1 VALAAAAAL
10 VLAGCGGGGGKDAGP
25 KPGPSAAASPIVAH
39 AVSPI
44 EPEPASDPAFA
55 ALYAQQVSWSRCEST
70 FQCAKVTVPID
81 WALPTGPTLTLA
93 LMRLS
98 ATDPA
103 RRIGSML
110 INPGGPGASGLD
122 LVRSATDVFDADVRA
137 RYDIVGFDPRGVGT
151 SDPVHCLSAAKLNKF
166 LTIDAAPDTP
176 AELAA
181 LQSIDQQF
189 AQGCVARSGALLP
202 HVGTRDAARDM
213 DVIRAVL
220 RDDKLNF
227 FGYSYGTYLGSF
239 YAGMFPQRV
248 GRFVLDGALDPSLD
262 SASLTE
268 VQAAGFQD
276 AFDRFADHCAQTTQ
290 CPIGDSRQDITDRVV
305 GFFDKLNAAPLR
317 TGKGRLLTEADA
329 VTGLAYAMYLPELW
343 DTEVNALADAYAG
356 RGDILLG
363 LADQLL
369 SRDTDGSFKDNSNE
383 ANYAVNCLDHPGDDT
398 AAEAQATLP
407 ALKAA
412 SVVFGVHFAF
422 SSLPCAW
429 MPAENPIPVPGP
441 IRASGAA
448 PILVVG
454 TTHDPATPYAWARA
468 LANQLE
474 SGVLLTRD
482 GDGHTAYGRGNT
494 CVDGAVDAYL
504 LTGRPPK
511 NGTTC

>member
-1 VALAAAAAL
+1 V
-10 VLAGCGGGGGKDAGP
+10 
-25 KPGPSAAASPIVAH
+25 
-39 AVSPI
+39 
-44 EPEPASDPAFA
+44 
-55 ALYAQQVSWSRCEST
+55 Q
-70 FQCAKVTVPID
+70 
-81 WALPTGPTLTLA
+81 
-93 LMRLS
+93 
-98 ATDPA
+98 
-103 RRIGSML
+103 
-110 INPGGPGASGLD
+110 
-122 LVRSATDVFDADVRA
+122 
-137 RYDIVGFDPRGVGT
+137 
-151 SDPVHCLSAAKLNKF
+151 CLSAAKLDKF

-189 AQGCVARSGALLP
+189 GQGCVARSGALLP

-276 AFDRFADHCAQTTQ
+276 AFDRFADHCAATTQ

-305 GFFDKLNAAPLR
+305 GLFDKLDAAPLR

-412 SVVFGVHFAF
+412 SAVFGVHFAF
-422 SSLPCAW
+422 SSLPCAS
-429 MPAENPIPVPGP
+429 MPSENPIPVPGP
-441 IRASGAA
+441 IRAAGAA

-494 CVDGAVDAYL
+494 CVDSAVDAYL

-511 NGTTC
+511 NGTEC